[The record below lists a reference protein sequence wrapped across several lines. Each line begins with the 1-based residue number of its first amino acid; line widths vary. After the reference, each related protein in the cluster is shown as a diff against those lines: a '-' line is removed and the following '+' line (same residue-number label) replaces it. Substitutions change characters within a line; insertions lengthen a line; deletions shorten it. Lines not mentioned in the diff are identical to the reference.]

1 MRITKVFFSVSGV
14 YAFGLV
20 FSILANILL
29 ARWLSVA
36 DFGRY
41 SFAIAI
47 ATFAAIPVSVGLPLL
62 LTREVAQAAEAQD
75 LRGFWRLLTVA
86 ATWVVF
92 AGVLVILGLLGAL
105 ALGLVAPEMTGPLR
119 IVMFLPLVMGVTA
132 LCGGT
137 LKGLGLPIFSEVLP
151 QVIAPVL
158 LVAGIAVLHR
168 MALADT
174 NGALSVHLAGYALAA
189 LTGLVLVLLK
199 VPGRAGFVSAD
210 RVQLRSWGMAF
221 VSFTLIGG
229 MATISTQL
237 STLMLGGLG
246 QTEELA
252 YLRVA
257 ERGAQLVAFP
267 LMFVNAVIGPY
278 IVRARAE
285 GTEALRDL
293 ARHTARLSTLT
304 ALPLVVIFA
313 LFGKPL
319 IAVTFGAPY
328 DDTAYWPMIIMSVG
342 QVASMALGSGGMFL
356 AMCGFEKANI
366 LALLGTVVI
375 TLVGVLILAPFF
387 GASGAAVGV
396 LLGLLAGKSIA
407 AALCKA
413 KAGFLPSFWN

>member
-62 LTREVAQAAEAQD
+62 LTREVAQAAEAHD
-75 LRGFWRLLTVA
+75 PRGFWRVLSVA
-86 ATWVVF
+86 ATWVVL
-92 AGVLVILGLLGAL
+92 ASGLVMLGLLGAL
-105 ALGLVAPEMTGPLR
+105 ALGLVTQEMEAPLR
-119 IVMFLPLVMGVTA
+119 IVMFLPLVMGVIA

-137 LKGLGLPIFSEVLP
+137 LKGLGLPVFSEVLA
-151 QVIAPVL
+151 QVIAPAL
-158 LVAGIAVLHR
+158 LVLGIGVLYW

-174 NGALSVHLAGYALAA
+174 PGALSMHLLGYSIAA
-189 LTGLVLVLLK
+189 LTGLVLVLRK
-199 VPGRAGFVSAD
+199 VPGRASFVSAD
-210 RVQLRSWGMAF
+210 RVQLRSWGIAF

-229 MATISTQL
+229 MGTLTTQL
-237 STLMLGGLG
+237 STLVLGGLG

-285 GTEALRDL
+285 GPEALRDL
-293 ARHTARLSTLT
+293 ARHAARLSTLT
-304 ALPLVVIFA
+304 ALPLVVVFA

-319 IAVTFGAPY
+319 IAMTFGAPY
-328 DDTAYWPMIIMSVG
+328 DDTAWLPMMIMSVG
-342 QVASMALGSGGMFL
+342 QVIAMAFGSGGMFL
-356 AMCGFEKANI
+356 AMCGHEKTNI
-366 LALLGTVVI
+366 IVLVSMMLSTLAGVALL
-375 TLVGVLILAPFF
+375 APPF
-387 GASGAAVGV
+387 GASGAAIGV
-396 LLGLLAGKSIA
+396 FLGLLVGKIFAAVMCRVRLGFSPSI
-407 AALCKA
+407 
-413 KAGFLPSFWN
+413 